1 MARKKS
7 SERLRTLLKLA
18 ELKEQ
23 QAARQLGVTSERL
36 QQAQRQSHQLVQYS
50 EEYQQQ
56 YVARGAEQTFSRRDL
71 LNYQGFFSQLEQ
83 VQEQQ
88 RRVIDMRN
96 EEREHAR
103 AAWLETY
110 RKRHLLAQV
119 RERRLQRE
127 AQAAEKKLQGELDDR
142 AQRNAHLKR
151 SELHD

>member
-1 MARKKS
+1 MAKKKS

-23 QAARQLGVTSERL
+23 QAARLLGLTSERL
-36 QQAQRQSHQLVQYS
+36 QQAEQQSRQLIQYS
-50 EEYQQQ
+50 EEYQGQ
-56 YVARGAEQTFSRRDL
+56 YVARSTGQSLSRRDL
-71 LNYQGFFSQLEQ
+71 LNYQGFFSQLER

-88 RRVIDMRN
+88 QRVIEMRD
-96 EEREHAR
+96 EERERAR

-127 AQAAEKKLQGELDDR
+127 AQADEKKLQGELDDR

-151 SELHD
+151 GELHD